1 MLIDLDQ
8 QPDRCEVKHMNV
20 KLLNPFVQAA
30 VDVLKAEAGVEAT
43 RGDIS
48 LQKSSL
54 TSEDITVLLN
64 LIGDVYGVVMYGMSM
79 STGLN
84 LVSGIMGQRFDE
96 LNPLAQSGVAELG
109 NVISGRATIRFSEAG
124 YRSNISTPTM
134 LIGSGIQISTL
145 DFPRIVVPLVT
156 EFGCFTA
163 HLALRE
169 KPIGA
174 SAESSEFVPL
184 ISLPTQ

>member
-1 MLIDLDQ
+1 MNAKVNI
-8 QPDRCEVKHMNV
+8 MNV

-30 VDVLKAEAGVEAT
+30 AEVLKAEVGVEVS
-43 RGDIS
+43 RGEII

-54 TSEDITVLLN
+54 TSDDITVLLN

-84 LVSGIMGQRFDE
+84 MVSSIMGQRFAKLDA
-96 LNPLAQSGVAELG
+96 LAQSGVAELG

-124 YRSNISTPTM
+124 YKSNISTPTM
-134 LIGSGIQISTL
+134 LIGSGVQISTL
-145 DFPRIVVPLVT
+145 DFPRIVVPLDT

-163 HLALRE
+163 HLALKE
-169 KPIGA
+169 KPLAPG
-174 SAESSEFVPL
+174 EREDFV
-184 ISLPTQ
+184 SLVNTPVQQDNS

>member
-1 MLIDLDQ
+1 
-8 QPDRCEVKHMNV
+8 MNV
-20 KLLNPFVQAA
+20 KLLNPFIQAA
-30 VDVLKAEAGVEAT
+30 VEVLKAEVGSEIS
-43 RGDIS
+43 RGEIC

-54 TSEDITVLLN
+54 TSDDITVLIN
-64 LIGDVYGVVMYGMSM
+64 LIGDVYGVVMYGMQM

-84 LVSGIMGQRFDE
+84 MVSKIMGQVFGE

-124 YRSNISTPTM
+124 YDSNISTPTV

-145 DFPRIVVPLVT
+145 DFPRIVVPLET
-156 EFGCFTA
+156 EFGLFTV

-169 KPIGA
+169 KPEGTVSDA
-174 SAESSEFVPL
+174 AEFV
-184 ISLPTQ
+184 SLVNPPVSSHEG